1 VFRALKVW
9 LLLRQAGA
17 KGYRRMIAE
26 DIALSRRLAETVSR
40 TPELELLTQELSITT
55 FRYVPERLRARVGDE
70 DAERELNELNQGL
83 VQSLQRKGE
92 VFLSNAVIRGRY
104 ALRACIVNF
113 HTEEGDVDAVPA
125 IVLREGRAAE
135 AELAAGAGKRTGE
148 AGTATR

>member
-1 VFRALKVW
+1 
-9 LLLRQAGA
+9 
-17 KGYRRMIAE
+17 
-26 DIALSRRLAETVSR
+26 
-40 TPELELLTQELSITT
+40 
-55 FRYVPERLRARVGDE
+55 VGDE

-135 AELAAGAGKRTGE
+135 AELAAAAGE
-148 AGTATR
+148 ADGRGGNGDPLSPWSTRPRRSAAPGRARAARG